1 MTPEEFEEHVR
12 AALDL
17 LPADI
22 AAKLDNLAVV
32 VEDENAEEPDLFGL
46 FDEQPYMPA
55 RVTVYRLPLVEEF
68 GDDVDLLREEI
79 QITVLHEVAHY
90 FGIGEDRLG
99 ELGYD

>member
-1 MTPEEFEEHVR
+1 MKPEEFEEHVR

-22 AAKLDNLAVV
+22 AAKLENLAVV
-32 VEDENAEEPDLFGL
+32 VEDENREEPDLFGL
-46 FDEQPYMPA
+46 FDEEPYMPA
-55 RVTVYRLPLVEEF
+55 RVTIYRLPLVEEF
-68 GDDVDLLREEI
+68 GDDVELLREEI

-90 FGIGEDRLG
+90 FGIDEDRLA